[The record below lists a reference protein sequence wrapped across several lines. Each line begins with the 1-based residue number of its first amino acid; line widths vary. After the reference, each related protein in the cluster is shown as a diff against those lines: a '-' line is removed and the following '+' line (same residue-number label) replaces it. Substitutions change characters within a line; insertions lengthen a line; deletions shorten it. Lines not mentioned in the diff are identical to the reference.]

1 MMQLDIEYI
10 EGYRRVSLITVSR
23 WLEIE
28 YTNLLA
34 FIDDEYI
41 KYLQDF
47 GLPYRGGSMYYL
59 TRVHVEIVIISL
71 FSAEEAKTLLM
82 LLDSQFVAANK
93 EIPQ

>member
-1 MMQLDIEYI
+1 MMQLDIEEK
-10 EGYRRVSLITVSR
+10 EGYRVSLINVSK

-28 YTNLLA
+28 YSKLLT
-34 FIDDEYI
+34 FIDKHI

-47 GLPYRGGSMYYL
+47 GLLYKDGSMCYL
-59 TRVHVEIVIISL
+59 SRIHIEIVITSL
-71 FSAEEAKTLLM
+71 VTPREARTLLM

>member
-1 MMQLDIEYI
+1 MMQLDIEEK
-10 EGYRRVSLITVSR
+10 EGYRVSLINVSK

-28 YTNLLA
+28 YSKLLT
-34 FIDDEYI
+34 FIDKHI